1 MSDRPKIE
9 VFADFEPVMEAWRE
23 LEAVA
28 PATIF
33 QTERWLRPW
42 AETVGTAHRI
52 TPMLIVARGPDGTP
66 AALFPFGV
74 SVAGGLRLAEFLGG
88 RDSQANLPLFNP
100 GAVFTRRFMTN
111 TLSYAASTMLRPDA
125 FSLTSQPYDWRG
137 AANPMRLLPT
147 RPGLNQLAAM
157 HLRDDQHVL
166 EQAAPAARER
176 LQRAM
181 QALGEGGKVTHL
193 VGRDETSARRIM
205 QAFFSHKDAHLAAA
219 GAKVGFDNS
228 IARGFFERVCLDGL
242 EEGRAAMEL
251 HALCV
256 NDRIVST
263 FGGGAHLGRFHAMI
277 ESAEI
282 EPDIAACDP
291 GDVLMAHMLEDLRGR
306 GLHEIGIGMGVARRA
321 DVWRTRGE
329 PLFDTL
335 HGMTTAGRS
344 FCFMEGH
351 RRRIKRVIRFG
362 RRVLGV

>member
-9 VFADFEPVMEAWRE
+9 VFAEFEPVMEAWRE
-23 LEAVA
+23 LEAIA

-33 QTERWLRPW
+33 QTERWMRPW
-42 AETVGTAHRI
+42 AETVGVAHNI

-74 SVAGGLRLAEFLGG
+74 SKAGGLRLAEFLGG
-88 RDSQANLPLFNP
+88 RDSQANLPLFIP

-111 TLSYAASTMLRPDA
+111 TLSYAAQTVLRPDA
-125 FSLTSQPYDWRG
+125 FSLTSQPYNWRG
-137 AANPMRLLPT
+137 AGNPMRLLPA

-176 LQRAM
+176 LQKGMA
-181 QALGEGGKVTHL
+181 ALGEGGAVTHII
-193 VGRDETSARRIM
+193 GRDEKTARRIM
-205 QAFFSHKDAHLAAA
+205 QAFFSHKDAQRAAA
-219 GAKVGFDNS
+219 GAKTSFDNS
-228 IARGFFERVCLDGL
+228 VARGFFERVCLDNL
-242 EEGRAAMEL
+242 ETGGAAVEL

-256 NDRIVST
+256 NNRIVAT
-263 FGGGAHLGRFHAMI
+263 CGGGAHMGRFHAMI
-277 ESAEI
+277 ESADI

-321 DVWRTRGE
+321 DIWRTRGE
-329 PLFDTL
+329 ALFDTL
-335 HGMTTAGRS
+335 HGMTTSGRS
-344 FCFMEGH
+344 FCFMEVH
-351 RRRIKRVIRFG
+351 RRRIKRVVRFG
-362 RRVLGV
+362 RRIFGI